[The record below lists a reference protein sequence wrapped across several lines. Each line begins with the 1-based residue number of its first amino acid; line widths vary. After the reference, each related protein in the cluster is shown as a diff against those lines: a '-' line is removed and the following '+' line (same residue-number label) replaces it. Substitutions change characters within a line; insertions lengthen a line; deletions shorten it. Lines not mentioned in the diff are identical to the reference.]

1 MYFGDDVFG
10 GILFQVNKNREEDIN
25 LLMDVRCDL
34 RFSNC
39 TVTGSG
45 NYTCSVWEPFGT
57 HRNRTAIFQVS
68 GFSKQKTDVERIN
81 HTPEIVFSVIVLLS
95 VVIMFLSYRC
105 LQKTY
110 SNIKDTPT
118 YIAPLFA
125 AQKPKILLDFSAL
138 QPENTEC
145 V

>member
-95 VVIMFLSYRC
+95 VVIMFLSYV
-105 LQKTY
+105 
-110 SNIKDTPT
+110 SIPPNDFDTIT
-118 YIAPLFA
+118 LF
-125 AQKPKILLDFSAL
+125 IY
-138 QPENTEC
+138 
-145 V
+145 